1 MSAIPFK
8 GVHPANTPIAAK
20 AANAHGVA
28 ALAHGKVEPAMTPV
42 LKVDNFGI
50 AHAAAASIDLKPAV
64 VAHDGYAHLRTA
76 NPALD
81 TVLKD
86 NAGVKV
92 LLERFA
98 AANAIV
104 KPEVAGTAGDKLLT
118 VEDPAF
124 KSTKV
129 NFEMWTHSKESGG
142 MPEEPFK
149 DVIFVWQNDAAA
161 TLDFGRQRVNGKLIG
176 VYRLDQLAFESEA
189 AALATAKDKA
199 TQKAREFEPG
209 KWALISDDKTYR
221 NSLEWSDMAVKAVGK
236 QGSPFEINWAILNVA
251 SDGSIRGG
259 GWPGGYSGRTL
270 RGTFGQ
276 DASLKMPDH

>member
-1 MSAIPFK
+1 MSVIPFK
-8 GVHPANTPIAAK
+8 VGHATSSAVPAKTTTGLAALAKGKVEQATVNAPKADAFGVAK
-20 AANAHGVA
+20 AAA
-28 ALAHGKVEPAMTPV
+28 PV
-42 LKVDNFGI
+42 LG
-50 AHAAAASIDLKPAV
+50 LKPSVTTAD
-64 VAHDGYAHLRTA
+64 AYLHLRTA

-86 NAGVKV
+86 NNGVKV

-129 NFEMWTHSKESGG
+129 NFEMWSHSKESGG

-149 DVIFVWQNDAAA
+149 DVIFVWQNDATAK
-161 TLDFGRQRVNGKLIG
+161 LDFGRQTVNGKLIG

-189 AALATAKDKA
+189 AALATAKAKKK

-236 QGSPFEINWAILNVA
+236 EGSPFEINWAILNVA
-251 SDGSIRGG
+251 NDGRINGG

-270 RGTFGQ
+270 RGTFGE
-276 DASLKMPDH
+276 DVSLKMPDH